1 MSAANGG
8 EEGTKDYM
16 KVDDREVL
24 KETTLV
30 VRPGRFENIKNI
42 VVEKWN
48 VFKFWG
54 CCEYIGGDWSII
66 KRNAAE
72 TFLKDTGFCS
82 KNVIQLLNV
91 FLPILKDAFWEDLA
105 DGSPQI
111 KYLVNS
117 SVWS

>member
-42 VVEKWN
+42 VVEK
-48 VFKFWG
+48 
-54 CCEYIGGDWSII
+54 
-66 KRNAAE
+66 
-72 TFLKDTGFCS
+72 
-82 KNVIQLLNV
+82 
-91 FLPILKDAFWEDLA
+91 
-105 DGSPQI
+105 
-111 KYLVNS
+111 
-117 SVWS
+117 